1 MIATMRKPAE
11 LFKAAYRWTSLRLFG
26 NTIGIKVNILYGL
39 YMAALRLSAP
49 LVSGSR
55 RSGARSG
62 AEDLERKAQ
71 EIRTRGLAKIKPV
84 LSPERVRTISR
95 KVDELFAR
103 EDKTVRT
110 LQEGGLIRL
119 KGVLVEVPELE
130 QFLLHPIVVEILE
143 NYFGSPFQVFSCDVY
158 RTLPQNPVIAAEKF
172 GSLKWHFDN
181 CPSVLFKIMIY
192 LTDTTVDTGA
202 ISLVP
207 KAKSLELKRRG
218 FWERSKADSFTD
230 EISRNAV
237 YLEGAAGTTLFF
249 STHYCIHKATLP
261 THQHRDVAVF
271 LVQPAFQ
278 PQEAFSPRACETY
291 SFNFGYCV
299 NPFSGA
305 PLRYGDE

>member
-1 MIATMRKPAE
+1 MSATISKPAK
-11 LFKAAYRWTSLRLFG
+11 LVKAAYRRSSLWLFG
-26 NTIGIKVNILYGL
+26 NTIGFRVNILYALYRLALKLGTGL
-39 YMAALRLSAP
+39 VPSLRHRA
-49 LVSGSR
+49 GKAGR
-55 RSGARSG
+55 
-62 AEDLERKAQ
+62 EDIERMAQ
-71 EIRTRGLAKIKPV
+71 EIRARGFAKVDPV
-84 LSPERVRTISR
+84 LSPEFIRMISR
-95 KVDELFAR
+95 KVDALFAR
-103 EDKTVRT
+103 EDKTVTT

-119 KGVLVEVPELE
+119 KAALVEAPELE
-130 QFLLHPIVVEILE
+130 QLLLHPTVSAVLE
-143 NYFGSPFQVFSCDVY
+143 RYFGSFFKVYSCDVY
-158 RTLPQNPVIAAEKF
+158 RTLPQDPAAAAEKF

-207 KAKSLELKRRG
+207 KAKSQGLKHCG
-218 FWERSKADSFTD
+218 FWDRDKADSFAD
-230 EISRNAV
+230 EIGRNAV

-261 THQHRDVAVF
+261 MRQYRDVAVF

-278 PQEAFSPRACETY
+278 PQEAFSPRARETY

-299 NPFSGA
+299 NPFTDA

>member
-1 MIATMRKPAE
+1 VNTIINRPVN
-11 LFKAAYRWTSLRLFG
+11 LLKAAYWRTSLRLFG
-26 NTIGIKVNILYGL
+26 NTIGIRVNILYAL
-39 YMAALRLSAP
+39 YMSALKI
-49 LVSGSR
+49 
-55 RSGARSG
+55 GARIVRRAAARTG
-62 AEDLERKAQ
+62 VIGLERTAQ
-71 EIRTRGLAKIKPV
+71 EIRVRGFTKIDPV
-84 LSPERVRTISR
+84 LNPERIRRISQ

-119 KGVLVEVPELE
+119 KASLMEVPELE
-130 QFLLHPIVVEILE
+130 EFLLHPAVAGVLE
-143 NYFGSPFQVFSCDVY
+143 NYFGNCFRVFSCDVY
-158 RTLPQNPVIAAEKF
+158 RTLPQDTAAAAEKI

-207 KAKSLELKRRG
+207 KAKSLELKLRG

-230 EISRNAV
+230 EICRNAV
-237 YLEGAAGTTLFF
+237 YLEGVAGTTLFF
-249 STHYCIHKATLP
+249 STHYCVHKATLP
-261 THQHRDVAVF
+261 TRQHRDVAVF

-278 PQEAFSPRACETY
+278 PQEAFSPRARETY

-299 NPFSGA
+299 NPFTGA

>member
-1 MIATMRKPAE
+1 MRGFFQK
-11 LFKAAYRWTSLRLFG
+11 LVSLLKSAYRTMSLRLFG
-26 NTIGIKVNILYGL
+26 NTIGLKPNVLYTLYLASLRIVSRAVPGL
-39 YMAALRLSAP
+39 KGVRSS
-49 LVSGSR
+49 SGN
-55 RSGARSG
+55 
-62 AEDLERKAQ
+62 EDSIVH
-71 EIRTRGLAKIKPV
+71 EIREHGFAKLDPV
-84 LSPERVRTISR
+84 LDPGFVRAISA
-95 KVDELFAR
+95 KVDALFSR

-110 LQEGGLIRL
+110 LQDGGLIRL
-119 KGVLVEVPELE
+119 KACLVEVPELE
-130 QFLLHPIVVEILE
+130 RFLLRPEVAGVLE
-143 NYFGSPFQVFSCDVY
+143 RYFGSRFKVFSCDVY
-158 RTLPQNPVIAAEKF
+158 RTTPQDLVKAAEKF

-207 KAKSLELKRRG
+207 KAKSLELKHRG

-237 YLEGAAGTTLFF
+237 YLEGVAGTTLFF
-249 STHYCIHKATLP
+249 STHYCVHKATLP
-261 THQHRDVAVF
+261 TRKHRDVAVF

-278 PQEAFSPRACETY
+278 PQEAFSPRARETY

-299 NPFSGA
+299 NPFTGA